1 MFLGVEKGFIGN
13 EWVSDTRFSFPFL
26 ALISG
31 DPERSLRL
39 AQALLK
45 VVEEASLRDLPNKN
59 EVMGNIHSCIGNAFV
74 DIELLNKALKHHQ
87 KDLDISKK
95 RLALVNLVNPIRQQ
109 A

>member
-1 MFLGVEKGFIGN
+1 MPITDFM
-13 EWVSDTRFSFPFL
+13 FSFSPL

-45 VVEEASLRDLPNKN
+45 VVEEASFRDLPNKN

-74 DIELLNKALKHHQ
+74 EIELLNKALKHHQ

-95 RLALVNLVNPIRQQ
+95 RSALLNLVNPIRQQ